1 MHSVI
6 PAHAEREKEAM
17 GLRIRRW
24 IQPLCW
30 LIALLTLGGA
40 IIWGHDYFSVAT
52 WQRLDPAKL
61 TGLAQ
66 TGAIYDKDGNYLTTL
81 VGRENR
87 TVIDTSALPQ
97 HVRDA
102 FLAAEDLRFYKHPG
116 FDVIRILGAAVNNA
130 RSGAFDQGAST
141 ITQQLVKL
149 SHLSSQ
155 KTIARKL
162 EEVWLALQME
172 QLYTKDQILDMY
184 LNYIYF
190 GQGAYGIQA
199 AAQVTFGVDA
209 AALSP
214 AQAAALAAAIKAPS
228 NFSIQAS
235 PGNNKER
242 REYILGV
249 MLAEGMLTPAQH
261 DAAIQEALSP
271 IKSAA
276 VQTDYGWFVD
286 AVLDEAELQ
295 LDVSAEMLLA
305 GGYRIDTTLDPAMQ
319 AVMDKQFEDKSVFP
333 ANAKDG
339 TIVQAAAAAVD
350 ANTGAVRAIVGGRSY
365 ETRRGLNRATHLR
378 RQPGSAL
385 KPLAVFAPA
394 IEYAGLTA
402 ASVILDEP
410 TAFGSY
416 KPRNAGN
423 AYYGNVTLRAALKN
437 SLNIPAVKL
446 IEQIGVGTARRYLTA
461 VGIELDNRDWNLS
474 LALGSMT
481 YGASPVQMA
490 AAYAPFANGGTFRA
504 PYFIERITDRQGMVV
519 YQHQDAGNRVLSAQ
533 NAYLLTDLM
542 QTVIASGT
550 GTRLNSVGVQ
560 VAGKTGTVNMVGG
573 GNRDAWMNA
582 YTADLSVCVWMG
594 YDQPDDAH
602 RLPNSVSGG
611 TNPASLARN
620 FLKAWYAGRSKPTFR
635 KPGGFVSVTL
645 DKKAIEWRGEP
656 MLATSL
662 TPDAYKV
669 KEIFIEGTQPTKKSD
684 VWQPPASARSFYVTH
699 DDSGQPELVI
709 TAGDA
714 AVYRVQRDA
723 VGESFILT
731 ELRAEAGQVLTY
743 VDERARDGV
752 TYTYRVIPV
761 HAELLDNGILL
772 EGKQSVQVARV
783 ERPSSFG
790 NWLQGLFRREKD
802 EDDEED
808 RPASIFAQ

>member
-1 MHSVI
+1 MEV
-6 PAHAEREKEAM
+6 
-17 GLRIRRW
+17 GFRRW

-30 LIALLTLGGA
+30 LIALLALLGA
-40 IIWGHDYFSVAT
+40 AAWGYETFNVAA
-52 WQRLDPAKL
+52 WQRLDPEKL
-61 TGLAQ
+61 TNLAQ
-66 TGAIYDKDGNYLTTL
+66 TGAIYDKDGNYVTTL

-87 TVIDTSALPQ
+87 TVIDTSSLPQ
-97 HVRDA
+97 HVVDA

-116 FDVIRILGAAVNNA
+116 FDVTRILGAVVSNVRA
-130 RSGAFDQGAST
+130 GGFDQGAST

-162 EEVWLALQME
+162 EEIWLALQME
-172 QLYTKDQILDMY
+172 QLYSKAQILDLY

-209 AALSP
+209 AQLSP
-214 AQAAALAAAIKAPS
+214 AQAATLAAAIKAPS
-228 NFSIQAS
+228 AYSIQDA
-235 PGNNKER
+235 PENNRQR
-242 REYILGV
+242 REYILTV
-249 MLAEGMLTPAQH
+249 MRDEGMLT
-261 DAAIQEALSP
+261 QEAYEAALQEEIAP
-271 IKSAA
+271 KKSAA
-276 VQTDYGWFVD
+276 VQTEYGWFVD

-319 AVMDKQFEDKSVFP
+319 TVLDKQFENTSVFP
-333 ANAKDG
+333 GNARDG
-339 TIVQAAAAAVD
+339 TPVQASAAAVEN
-350 ANTGAVRAIVGGRSY
+350 ATGAVRAIVGGRQY

-385 KPLAVFAPA
+385 KPLAVYAPA
-394 IEYAGLTA
+394 IEYAGWTA

-410 TAFGSY
+410 TAFGTY
-416 KPRNAGN
+416 KPKNAGN

-437 SLNIPAVKL
+437 SLNIPAVKV
-446 IEQIGVGTARRYLTA
+446 IEQIGVGTARRYLTN

-490 AAYAPFANGGTFRA
+490 AAYSPFANGGTFHA
-504 PYFIERITDRQGMVV
+504 PYFIEKITDRDGMVV
-519 YQHQDAGNRVLSAQ
+519 YQHHDSGTRVLSRQ

-542 QTVIASGT
+542 RTVIASGT
-550 GTRLNSVGVQ
+550 GTRLNSAGVQ
-560 VAGKTGTVNMVGG
+560 VAGKTGTVNMTGG

-594 YDQPDDAH
+594 FDDPDDNH
-602 RLPNSVSGG
+602 RLSNSVSGG

-620 FLKAWYAGRSKPTFR
+620 FLKAWYADKKKPTFD
-635 KPGGFVSVTL
+635 KPGGFVTVTL

-662 TPDAYKV
+662 TPDSYKM
-669 KEIFIEGTQPTKKSD
+669 KELFLEGTQPTKKSD
-684 VWQPPASARSFYVTH
+684 VWQPPASARSFHVNH
-699 DDSGQPELVI
+699 DDNGQPQLVI
-709 TAGDA
+709 TASDA
-714 AVYRVQRDA
+714 AVYRIQRDA

-731 ELRAEAGQVLTY
+731 ELRAEAGQTLTY
-743 VDERARDGV
+743 VDNRAQDGV
-752 TYTYRVIPV
+752 VYTYRVIPV

-783 ERPSSFG
+783 ERPSFG
-790 NWLQGLFRREKD
+790 NWLQGLFRRDSADD
-802 EDDEED
+802 EDD

>member
-1 MHSVI
+1 MMDKRRS
-6 PAHAEREKEAM
+6 M
-17 GLRIRRW
+17 GVGFRRW
-24 IQPLCW
+24 IQPICW
-30 LIALLTLGGA
+30 VIVLLLLTGA
-40 IIWGHDYFSVAT
+40 AIWGYDAFSVAT
-52 WQRLDPAKL
+52 WQTLDPSKL
-61 TGLAQ
+61 TNLAQ
-66 TGAIYDKDGNYLTTL
+66 TGAIYDKDGNYVTTL

-87 TVIDTSALPQ
+87 TVIDTSALPR
-97 HVRDA
+97 HVVDA

-116 FDVIRILGAAVNNA
+116 FDVTRILGAVLSNM
-130 RSGAFDQGAST
+130 RSGGFDQGAST

-162 EEVWLALQME
+162 EEIWLALQME
-172 QLYTKDQILDMY
+172 QVYTKDQILDMY

-199 AAQVTFGVDA
+199 AAEVTFGVDA
-209 AALSP
+209 SELSP

-228 NFSIQAS
+228 AYSIQSS
-235 PGNNKER
+235 PENNRER
-242 REYILGV
+242 REYILAV
-249 MLAEGMLTPAQH
+249 MRDEGMLTAEAY
-261 DAAIQEALSP
+261 DAALQEALKP
-271 IKSAA
+271 IQSAA
-276 VQTDYGWFVD
+276 VQTEYGWFVD

-305 GGYRIDTTLDPAMQ
+305 GGYRIDTTLDPDMQ
-319 AVMDKQFEDKSVFP
+319 NILDKQFENTGVFP

-350 ANTGAVRAIVGGRSY
+350 NGTGAVRAIVGGRKY

-385 KPLAVFAPA
+385 KPLAVYAPA
-394 IEYAGLTA
+394 IEYAGWTA

-410 TAFGSY
+410 TAFGAY

-437 SLNIPAVKL
+437 SLNIPAVKV
-446 IEQIGVGTARRYLTA
+446 IESIGVGTARRYLTA
-461 VGIELDNRDWNLS
+461 VGIELDDRDWNLS
-474 LALGSMT
+474 LSLGSMT

-490 AAYAPFANGGTFRA
+490 AAYSPFANGGTFHA
-504 PYFIERITDRQGMVV
+504 PYFIERITDRDGVV
-519 YQHQDAGNRVLSAQ
+519 IYQHQDSGTRVLSSQ
-533 NAYLLTDLM
+533 HAYLLTNLM
-542 QTVIASGT
+542 QTVISSGT
-550 GTRLNSVGVQ
+550 GTRLNSAGVQ

-582 YTADLSVCVWMG
+582 YTANLSVCVWMG
-594 YDQPDDAH
+594 YDDPDDAH

-620 FLKAWYAGRSKPTFR
+620 FLKAYYSGRSKPTFK

-662 TPDAYKV
+662 TPDAYKFS
-669 KEIFIEGTQPTKKSD
+669 EIFIEGTQPTKKSD

-699 DDSGQPELVI
+699 DGDGQPQLVI
-709 TAGDA
+709 TASDA

-723 VGESFILT
+723 IGESFILT
-731 ELRAEAGQVLTY
+731 ELRANAGQTLYFT
-743 VDERARDGV
+743 DERAQPGV

-790 NWLQGLFRREKD
+790 SWLQGFFRRNDE
-802 EDDEED
+802 EDDEDD
-808 RPASIFAQ
+808 RPASLFAE

>member
-1 MHSVI
+1 
-6 PAHAEREKEAM
+6 M
-17 GLRIRRW
+17 GFRRW

-30 LIALLTLGGA
+30 GIALLLLACGA
-40 IIWGHDYFSVAT
+40 WWAYGEFNISA
-52 WQRLDPAKL
+52 WQTLDPQKL
-61 TGLAQ
+61 TNLAQ
-66 TGAIYDKDGNYLTTL
+66 TGAIYDRDGNYLTTL
-81 VGRENR
+81 VGKENR
-87 TVIDTSALPQ
+87 TVIDTASLPR
-97 HVRDA
+97 HVVDA

-116 FDVIRILGAAVNNA
+116 FDVTRILGAVVSNV
-130 RSGAFDQGAST
+130 RSGGFDQGAST

-162 EEVWLALQME
+162 EEIWLSLQME
-172 QLYTKDQILDMY
+172 RIYTKEQILDLY

-209 AALSP
+209 TSLSP

-228 NFSIQAS
+228 AYSIQDA
-235 PGNNKER
+235 PGSNRQR
-242 REYILGV
+242 REYILSV
-249 MLAEGMLTPAQH
+249 MRDEGMLTPEQYDTAMLEELTPKK
-261 DAAIQEALSP
+261 AAAL
-271 IKSAA
+271 
-276 VQTDYGWFVD
+276 QTAYGWFVD

-295 LDVSAEMLLA
+295 LDISAEMLLA
-305 GGYRIDTTLDPAMQ
+305 GGYRIDTTLDAAMQ
-319 AVMDKQFEDKSVFP
+319 TTLDKQFQNTSVFP
-333 ANAKDG
+333 ANARDG

-350 ANTGAVRAIVGGRSY
+350 NATGAVRAIVGGRQY

-385 KPLAVFAPA
+385 KPLAVYAPA
-394 IEYAGLTA
+394 IEYAGWTA

-437 SLNIPAVKL
+437 SLNIPAVKV
-446 IEQIGVGTARRYLTA
+446 IEQIGVGTARRYLTN

-490 AAYAPFANGGTFRA
+490 AAYAPFANGGTFHA
-504 PYFIERITDRQGMVV
+504 PYFIEKITDRDGAVV
-519 YQHQDAGNRVLSAQ
+519 YQHRDSGTRVLSAQ

-542 QTVIASGT
+542 RTVIASGT
-550 GTRLNSVGVQ
+550 GTRLNSAGVQ

-582 YTADLSVCVWMG
+582 YTPDLSVCVWMG
-594 YDQPDDAH
+594 YDDPDDNH
-602 RLPNSVSGG
+602 RLSNSVSGG

-620 FLKAWYAGRSKPTFR
+620 FLKAWYDGKKKPTFQN
-635 KPGGFVSVTL
+635 PGGFVTVTL
-645 DKKAIEWRGEP
+645 DKKAIEQRGEP

-662 TPDAYKV
+662 TPDGYKI
-669 KEIFIEGTQPTKKSD
+669 KEIFIKGTQPTKHSD
-684 VWQPPASARSFYVTH
+684 VWQPPASVSAFQVTH
-699 DDSGQPELVI
+699 DGNGQPQLII
-709 TAGDA
+709 TASDA
-714 AVYRVQRDA
+714 AVYRIQRDA
-723 VGESFILT
+723 IGESFILT
-731 ELRAEAGQVLTY
+731 ELRANAGQTLTY
-743 VDERARDGV
+743 VDDRARDGV
-752 TYTYRVIPV
+752 VYTYRVIPV

-783 ERPSSFG
+783 QRPTLS
-790 NWLQGLFRREKD
+790 NWLQGFFRRDE
-802 EDDEED
+802 EDDEDD
-808 RPASIFAQ
+808 RPASMFAQ

>member
-1 MHSVI
+1 MFSAI
-6 PAHAEREKEAM
+6 SGRLMDKRRLM
-17 GLRIRRW
+17 GVGFRRW

-30 LIALLTLGGA
+30 ALALLLLGGA
-40 IIWGHDYFSVAT
+40 AAWGYDAFNVAA
-52 WQRLDPAKL
+52 WQTLDPDKL
-61 TGLAQ
+61 TSLAQ
-66 TGAIYDKDGNYLTTL
+66 TGAIYDKDGNYVTTL

-87 TVIDTSALPQ
+87 TVIDTSSLPH
-97 HVRDA
+97 HVADA

-116 FDVIRILGAAVNNA
+116 FDVTRMVGALLSNV
-130 RSGAFDQGAST
+130 RSGGFDQGAST

-162 EEVWLALQME
+162 EEIWLAFQLE
-172 QLYTKDQILDMY
+172 QLYTKEQILDRY

-209 AALSP
+209 AELTP

-228 NFSIQAS
+228 AYSIQSS
-235 PGNNKER
+235 PENNKER
-242 REYILGV
+242 REYILAV
-249 MLAEGMLTPAQH
+249 MLEEGMLTPAEY
-261 DAAIQEALSP
+261 DAALQEELTP
-271 IKSAA
+271 KKSAA
-276 VQTDYGWFVD
+276 LQTEYGWFVD

-319 AVMDKQFEDKSVFP
+319 QVMDKQFENASVFP

-339 TIVQAAAAAVD
+339 TPVQAAAAAVD
-350 ANTGAVRAIVGGRSY
+350 NATGAVRAIVGGRSY

-385 KPLAVFAPA
+385 KPLAVYAPA
-394 IEYAGLTA
+394 IEYAGWTA

-410 TAFGSY
+410 TQFGSY
-416 KPRNAGN
+416 SPKNAGN

-437 SLNIPAVKL
+437 SLNIPAVKV
-446 IEQIGVGTARRYLTA
+446 IESIGVGTARRYLTA
-461 VGIELDNRDWNLS
+461 VGIELDDRDWNLS

-490 AAYAPFANGGTFRA
+490 AAYAPFANGGTFHA
-504 PYFIERITDRQGMVV
+504 PYFIEKITDRNGQVI
-519 YQHQDAGNRVLSAQ
+519 YQHHDSGTRVLSAQ

-542 QTVIASGT
+542 RTVISSGT
-550 GTRLNSVGVQ
+550 GTRLNSAGVQ

-573 GNRDAWMNA
+573 GNRDAWMSA
-582 YTADLSVCVWMG
+582 YTADLSVSVWMG
-594 YDQPDDAH
+594 YDNPDDAH
-602 RLPNSVSGG
+602 RLSNSVSGG

-620 FLKAWYAGRSKPTFR
+620 FLKAWYANRSKPTFQQP
-635 KPGGFVSVTL
+635 KGLVSVTL

-684 VWQPPASARSFYVTH
+684 VWLPPASARAFQITH
-699 DDSGQPELVI
+699 DSEGRPQLII
-709 TAGDA
+709 TATDA
-714 AVYRVQRDA
+714 AVYRIQRDA

-731 ELRAEAGQVLTY
+731 ELRAEAGQTLYYT
-743 VDERARDGV
+743 DDRAREGV

-783 ERPSSFG
+783 ERPSTLE
-790 NWLQGLFRREKD
+790 NWLQGLFRRNKD
-802 EDDEED
+802 DDADDD
-808 RPASIFAQ
+808 RPASIFSE

>member
-1 MHSVI
+1 
-6 PAHAEREKEAM
+6 M
-17 GLRIRRW
+17 GFRRW

-30 LIALLTLGGA
+30 GIALLVIAGA
-40 IIWGHDYFSVAT
+40 AVWGYGYFNVAN
-52 WQRLDPAKL
+52 WQTLDPDKL

-66 TGAIYDKDGNYLTTL
+66 TGAIYDKNGNYVTTL

-87 TVIDTSALPQ
+87 TVIDTSQLPS
-97 HVRDA
+97 HVVDA

-116 FDVIRILGAAVNNA
+116 FDVIRILGAVVSNVRA
-130 RSGAFDQGAST
+130 GGFDQGAST

-199 AAQVTFGVDA
+199 AAEVTFGVNA
-209 AALSP
+209 AELSP

-228 NFSIQAS
+228 AYSIQDA
-235 PGNNKER
+235 PENNRER

-249 MLAEGMLTPAQH
+249 MLEEGMLTQEAY
-261 DAAIQEALSP
+261 DAALQEELAP
-271 IKSAA
+271 VKSAA
-276 VQTDYGWFVD
+276 VQTEYGWFVD

-305 GGYRIDTTLDPAMQ
+305 GGYRIDTTLDPEMQ
-319 AVMDKQFEDKSVFP
+319 TVLDQQFEGTSVFP

-339 TIVQAAAAAVD
+339 TPVQAAAAAVD
-350 ANTGAVRAIVGGRSY
+350 TATGAVRAIVGGREY

-394 IEYAGLTA
+394 VEYAGWTA

-437 SLNIPAVKL
+437 SLNIPAVKV
-446 IEQIGVGTARRYLTA
+446 IESIGVGTARRYLTA
-461 VGIELDNRDWNLS
+461 VGIEVDDRDWNLS

-490 AAYAPFANGGTFRA
+490 AAYSPFANGGTFYA
-504 PYFIERITDRQGMVV
+504 PYFIERITDRDGVVV
-519 YQHQDAGNRVLSAQ
+519 YQHQDSGTRVLSAQ

-542 QTVIASGT
+542 RTVITSGT
-550 GTRLNSVGVQ
+550 GTRLNSAGVQ

-573 GNRDAWMNA
+573 GNRDAWMSA
-582 YTADLSVCVWMG
+582 YTADLSVSVWMG
-594 YDQPDDAH
+594 YDEPDDDH
-602 RLPNSVSGG
+602 RLSNSVSGG

-620 FLKAWYAGRSKPTFR
+620 FLKAYYTNRSKPTFS
-635 KPGGFVSVTL
+635 KPGGLVSVTL

-662 TPDAYKV
+662 TPDSYKI
-669 KEIFIEGTQPTKKSD
+669 KEIFVEGTQPTKKSD
-684 VWQPPASARSFYVTH
+684 VWQPPSSARSFYVTH
-699 DDSGQPELVI
+699 SSEGQPQLVI
-709 TAGDA
+709 TASDA

-731 ELRAEAGQVLTY
+731 ELRAEAGQTLYYT
-743 VDERARDGV
+743 DDRAQDGV

-783 ERPSSFG
+783 ERPSTFE
-790 NWLQGLFRREKD
+790 NWLQGLFRRDEEDD
-802 EDDEED
+802 EDDD